1 MARTEQAR
9 LWLCDQ
15 LGSRKAS
22 LFIFVAKKLTPSY
35 LTKKEK
41 RKKDRSIADDKKRR
55 HISFHF
61 VDLRLDVFSIKKNHT
76 V

>member
-1 MARTEQAR
+1 MRPIRQ
-9 LWLCDQ
+9 Q
-15 LGSRKAS
+15 KS
-22 LFIFVAKKLTPSY
+22 LSLYFCGKKLTPSY

-41 RKKDRSIADDKKRR
+41 EKKDCSIADDKKRR

-61 VDLRLDVFSIKKNHT
+61 VDLRLDVFSIKKNIT